1 MLGPASQ
8 MSVLLVENRDWRGG
22 RRGRLGGVEWRGTHG
37 EEIQALEPLTWYNGH
52 HLHFAEKSDL
62 HWREAGL

>member
-52 HLHFAEKSDL
+52 HLHFAEKGNL

>member
-1 MLGPASQ
+1 VLGPTSKL
-8 MSVLLVENRDWRGG
+8 SVLHHEKRDWRGG
-22 RRGRLGGVEWRGTHG
+22 RRGRLGGVAWRGTYG